1 MFLQAQHD
9 NREIK
14 KMTMIPKPKKQR
26 LDLLLVERGLADTRN
41 QAQAVIMAG
50 QVRSGDRVLTKAGQ
64 SMNDDIELTV
74 ASRPK
79 YVGRGGD
86 KLASVIDQF
95 KIDFTGAVIVDVG
108 SSTGGFTDFA
118 LQHGAIKSY
127 CIDVGRG
134 QLAYKLRQ
142 DQRVVVMEQTDIRNV
157 EVLPEKA
164 NIIVGDLSFISVNKI
179 LAQCAKLLLPE
190 GKIIILI
197 KPQFEAG
204 KAIADRF
211 NGVISDDSVRDEIIL
226 RVRTEIEQDF
236 TVLDEA
242 DSAVSG
248 TDGNRERF
256 FLLEPKR

>member
-1 MFLQAQHD
+1 
-9 NREIK
+9 
-14 KMTMIPKPKKQR
+14 MTPKPQKTR
-26 LDLLLVERGLADTRN
+26 LDLLLVNRGLADTRN
-41 QAQAVIMAG
+41 QAQAIIMAG
-50 QVRSGDRVLTKAGQ
+50 QVRSGDMVLTKAGQ
-64 SMNDDIELTV
+64 SVSDDIYVTV

-95 KIDFTGAVIVDVG
+95 AIDFTGAVIVDVG

-142 DQRVVVMEQTDIRNV
+142 DPRVVVMEQTDIRNV
-157 EVLPEKA
+157 ESLPEKA
-164 NIIVGDLSFISVNKI
+164 NFIVGDVSFISVNKI
-179 LAQCAKLLLPE
+179 LVQCAKLLLHE

-211 NGVISDDSVRDEIIL
+211 GGVISDDTVRDEIIS
-226 RVRTEIEQDF
+226 RVRTEVARDF
-236 TVLDEA
+236 EILDEA
-242 DSAVSG
+242 DSGVVG
-248 TDGNRERF
+248 TEGNRERF
-256 FLLEPKR
+256 FLLRPLDVK